1 MAHIKSAWEIA
12 LERTSD
18 IKSDK
23 SSVRANELK
32 REGQKI
38 ASEYVNADSPDPKT
52 LSSRLKEYSKEER
65 KEVEKSV
72 FEVLLS
78 QISLPR
84 NNQFK
89 EKLETAKKGLGELT
103 GETKKIGGIVDQIGS
118 FFEQYLQY
126 QEQISEQ
133 LKKQYEPQLKKKQE
147 QLSRQYGYSVELR
160 PEQDPEFNQILQSN
174 LEQLEEQYR
183 QALNKAR
190 DEIRSITGYDG

>member
-38 ASEYVNADSPDPKT
+38 ASEYVNADSPDPKILT
-52 LSSRLKEYSKEER
+52 DNVKKYSKEER
-65 KEVEKSV
+65 KELEKSI
-72 FEVLLS
+72 FDVLLS

-84 NNQFK
+84 NRQFK

-103 GETKKIGGIVDQIGS
+103 GESKKVGGIIDQIGS

-126 QEQISEQ
+126 QEQIREQ
-133 LKKQYEPQLKKKQE
+133 LKKQYEPQLKKKQ
-147 QLSRQYGYSVELR
+147 
-160 PEQDPEFNQILQSN
+160 
-174 LEQLEEQYR
+174 
-183 QALNKAR
+183 
-190 DEIRSITGYDG
+190 

>member
-23 SSVRANELK
+23 TSVRANELK

-52 LSSRLKEYSKEER
+52 LSANLKKYSKEER

-118 FFEQYLQY
+118 FF
-126 QEQISEQ
+126 
-133 LKKQYEPQLKKKQE
+133 
-147 QLSRQYGYSVELR
+147 G
-160 PEQDPEFNQILQSN
+160 
-174 LEQLEEQYR
+174 
-183 QALNKAR
+183 
-190 DEIRSITGYDG
+190 